1 MTQVPSEPP
10 QRGMRRLA
18 RLLLTASLAAILVI
32 GVLAVI
38 SVLLFN
44 RSNQGNAPQPRTPPI
59 SITLSHCSNLSWS
72 WQVDLCTHHQFKDL
86 LQWRKMGEYV
96 FVLERAYLDLNQ
108 LVMSYRVFSQ
118 ATGRQTYA
126 ELDTVITTSQGQSFR
141 PSAGSVAPDGPA
153 VVQFT
158 TPPVP
163 KQTQTLQLHVE
174 VNRLRLIGSHLTV
187 AGTPPAPQFTAV
199 PGPVTFDF
207 ALEYHG
213 GLVVTPQQTVT
224 VKGLSVTLEQV
235 KISASE
241 TIVEGTTQGTF
252 PGYPDGIYTFSL
264 DAAGRSPGG
273 LSPVF
278 GGEGN
283 HFSAVAYDEL
293 LGQHGTWTFT
303 ISGTIY
309 NPAPSQ
315 AGPWVFHFR
324 VP

>member
-1 MTQVPSEPP
+1 MSTIARREREKRMTQVPSEPP

-59 SITLSHCSNLSWS
+59 SITLSHCSSLSWS

-141 PSAGSVAPDGPA
+141 PSAGSVAPYGPA

-163 KQTQTLQLHVE
+163 QQTQTLELNDRRGNDTRHVPWLP
-174 VNRLRLIGSHLTV
+174 RRYLYLLARRRRSQ
-187 AGTPPAPQFTAV
+187 PWWP
-199 PGPVTFDF
+199 F
-207 ALEYHG
+207 ARIWRRG
-213 GLVVTPQQTVT
+213 
-224 VKGLSVTLEQV
+224 
-235 KISASE
+235 
-241 TIVEGTTQGTF
+241 
-252 PGYPDGIYTFSL
+252 
-264 DAAGRSPGG
+264 
-273 LSPVF
+273 
-278 GGEGN
+278 
-283 HFSAVAYDEL
+283 
-293 LGQHGTWTFT
+293 
-303 ISGTIY
+303 
-309 NPAPSQ
+309 
-315 AGPWVFHFR
+315 
-324 VP
+324 